1 MTSISR
7 ERVQISA
14 ETVNPPPPKLLD
26 NLPVGVVAT
35 DAAGR
40 VTWGNQTANDLVGSV
55 MDFHAGRPV
64 GAVLRVDFDI
74 DDIVRQVIAD
84 ESVYNNQEAT
94 LINRFDQM
102 VEVGITVAPL
112 MTNGADAVGATVLIQ
127 DHTGLRR
134 HVERSRHAQR
144 LQDLGAMSAMIAHEV
159 KNPLGAI
166 RGVAQVLE
174 GECNRADQHEGL
186 EVILRE
192 VDRLTV
198 MLDEVLGVAR
208 AELRE
213 RRPVNIHRVLDRVVD
228 LLRRDIGDPTR
239 EPLVAEYDPSLPEV
253 AGSEDQLVQ
262 LFFNLVKNGL
272 EASPAGVPV
281 TVRTRLSAT
290 RMVLGSPK
298 RGGARMLVVTVIDR
312 GPGIL
317 PEHRAR
323 LFTPFFTTKPKGT
336 GLGLAL
342 CARIVEEH
350 GGEIHF
356 PEVRRGGTRVEVYL
370 PFANHVT

>member
-1 MTSISR
+1 
-7 ERVQISA
+7 
-14 ETVNPPPPKLLD
+14 
-26 NLPVGVVAT
+26 
-35 DAAGR
+35 
-40 VTWGNQTANDLVGSV
+40 
-55 MDFHAGRPV
+55 MDFHVGRPL

-74 DDIVRQVIAD
+74 DDIVRQVVAD

-94 LINRFDQM
+94 LINRFDQT

-112 MTNGADAVGATVLIQ
+112 VTNGDHVVGATVLVQ

-144 LQDLGAMSAMIAHEV
+144 LQDLGEMSAMIAHEV

-198 MLDEVLGVAR
+198 LLDEVLGVAR

-213 RRPVNIHRVLDRVVD
+213 RKPVNIHRVLDRVVD
-228 LLRRDIGDPTR
+228 LLRRDIGDATR
-239 EPLVAEYDPSLPEV
+239 EPFVSEYDPSLPKV

-272 EASPAGVPV
+272 DASPSGVPV
-281 TVRTRLSAT
+281 TVRTRLSPT

-298 RGGARMLVVTVIDR
+298 PGGARMLVVTVIDR

-317 PEHRAR
+317 PEHRPR
-323 LFTPFFTTKPKGT
+323 LFSPFFTTKPHGT

-350 GGEIHF
+350 GGEIRF
-356 PEVRRGGTRVEVYL
+356 PEVRGGGTRVEVYL
-370 PFANHVT
+370 PFATHVA

>member
-1 MTSISR
+1 VVSITR
-7 ERVQISA
+7 EYGQTNTG
-14 ETVNPPPPKLLD
+14 TVNPPPPKLLD
-26 NLPVGVVAT
+26 NLPAGVVAT
-35 DAAGR
+35 DAAGE
-40 VTWGNQTANDLVGSV
+40 VIWGNQTAGDLVGSV
-55 MDFHAGRPV
+55 MDFHVGRPL

-74 DDIVRQVIAD
+74 DAIVRQVIA
-84 ESVYNNQEAT
+84 EEIVYNNQEAT
-94 LINRFDQM
+94 LINRFDQT
-102 VEVGITVAPL
+102 VDVGITIAPL
-112 MTNGADAVGATVLIQ
+112 VPNGDDVVGATVLVQ

-166 RGVAQVLE
+166 RGVAQVLA
-174 GECNRADQHEGL
+174 GECDREDQHEGL

-192 VDRLTV
+192 VDRLT
-198 MLDEVLGVAR
+198 MLLDDVLGVAR
-208 AELRE
+208 AELHG

-239 EPLVAEYDPSLPEV
+239 EPFVSEYDPSLPDV
-253 AGSEDQLVQ
+253 AGSEDRLVQ

-272 EASPAGVPV
+272 EASPPGVPV
-281 TVRTRLSAT
+281 TVRTRLSPT

-298 RGGARMLVVTVIDR
+298 PGGARMLLVTVTDQ
-312 GPGIL
+312 GAGIL

-323 LFTPFFTTKPKGT
+323 LFTPFFTTKRHGT

-350 GGEIHF
+350 GGEIRF

-370 PFANHVT
+370 PFANRVA

>member
-1 MTSISR
+1 MQTIF
-7 ERVQISA
+7 

-26 NLPVGVVAT
+26 NLPVGVIAT

-40 VTWGNQTANDLVGSV
+40 VTWGNQTAGDLVGSV
-55 MDFHAGRPV
+55 MDLHVGKPL
-64 GAVLRVDFDI
+64 GAVLRVDFKI
-74 DDIVRQVIAD
+74 DDIVHQVMAD
-84 ESVYNNQEAT
+84 ESGYNNQEVT
-94 LINRFDQM
+94 LINRFDQT
-102 VEVGITVAPL
+102 VEVGITITALV
-112 MTNGADAVGATVLIQ
+112 TNGDDVVGTAVLVQ

-134 HVERSRHAQR
+134 HAERSRHAQR

-166 RGVAQVLE
+166 RGVAQVLA

-213 RRPVNIHRVLDRVVD
+213 RKPVNIHRVLDRVVD
-228 LLRRDIGDPTR
+228 LLRRDIGDPAR
-239 EPLVAEYDPSLPEV
+239 EPLVAAEYDPSLPKV

-272 EASPAGVPV
+272 EASPPGVPV
-281 TVRTRLSAT
+281 TVRTRMSPT

-312 GPGIL
+312 GSGIL

-323 LFTPFFTTKPKGT
+323 LFTPFFTTKPNGT

-342 CARIVEEH
+342 CARIVEDH
-350 GGEIHF
+350 GGEIRF

-370 PFANHVT
+370 PFANHIA

>member
-1 MTSISR
+1 MASISH
-7 ERVQISA
+7 ERVPSSTG
-14 ETVNPPPPKLLD
+14 TVNPPPPNLLD
-26 NLPVGVVAT
+26 SLPLGILAT

-40 VTWGNQTANDLVGSV
+40 LTWWNQTAGDLVGSA
-55 MDFHAGRPV
+55 MDFQVGRPV
-64 GAVLRVDFDI
+64 GTVLRLDFDI
-74 DDIVRQVIAD
+74 DHIIRQVIAA
-84 ESVYNNQEAT
+84 ESVYNNQAAT
-94 LINRFDQM
+94 LINRFDQA
-102 VEVGITVAPL
+102 VDVGITVAAL
-112 MTNGADAVGATVLIQ
+112 LADGDATVGAAVLVQ

-166 RGVAQVLE
+166 RGVAQVLA

-192 VDRLTV
+192 VDRLT
-198 MLDEVLGVAR
+198 MLLDEVLGVAR

-213 RRPVNIHRVLDRVVD
+213 RKPVNIHRVLDRVVD

-239 EPLVAEYDPSLPEV
+239 EPFVAEYDPSLPEV

-272 EASPAGVPV
+272 EASPPGVPV
-281 TVRTRLSAT
+281 TVRTRLSPT
-290 RMVLGSPK
+290 RLVLGGAK
-298 RGGARMLVVTVIDR
+298 LGGARMLVVTVIDR

-323 LFTPFFTTKPKGT
+323 LFTPFFTTKRHGT

-350 GGEIHF
+350 GGEIRF

-370 PFANHVT
+370 PFANAGT